1 MKFHIYG
8 STLGLWATTT
18 DHRDLG
24 ALIKLLQSE
33 ELPFSLWYVPLAH
46 DADYV
51 IERYAPAVEG
61 AIFLGTVQPSKPTRN
76 KTMADLEAE
85 STEGFRN

>member
-24 ALIKLLQSE
+24 QLIKLLQSDG
-33 ELPFSLWYVPLAH
+33 LPFSLWYVPLAH
-46 DADYV
+46 DAEYQ
-51 IERYAPAVEG
+51 IEGYAPAVEG
-61 AIFLGTVQPSKPTRN
+61 AIFLGVVKETT
-76 KTMADLEAE
+76 
-85 STEGFRN
+85 